1 VVRPATCFVRR
12 DLGQAPLGSS
22 GRAWIDAEMRSC
34 PLRCDGDLTIGPGRV
49 AVRRLYSHHMGEPT
63 HYEALMLHPTATMDV
78 INAAYRALAKRY
90 HPDLAGAD
98 ASPTMAR
105 INEAYAVLSDEQKR
119 ARYDEGLGQPKRS
132 APGQAPA
139 PTRTTMPGAASMK
152 YDAGQWSVR
161 SPDEP
166 TPPPSPYGDA
176 GPPPAFPAARGS
188 ILSFGR
194 YRGWSLTQVAA
205 HDRDYLE
212 WLRRTMAGR
221 TYAAELAQVL
231 GH

>member
-1 VVRPATCFVRR
+1 
-12 DLGQAPLGSS
+12 
-22 GRAWIDAEMRSC
+22 
-34 PLRCDGDLTIGPGRV
+34 
-49 AVRRLYSHHMGEPT
+49 MGEPT
-63 HYEALMLHPTATMDV
+63 HYEALMLHPTATIDV

-90 HPDLAGAD
+90 HPDLAGPD
-98 ASPTMAR
+98 ASSTMAR
-105 INEAYAVLSDEQKR
+105 INEAYAVLSDQQKR
-119 ARYDEGLGQPKRS
+119 ARYDEDLGQTTRS
-132 APGQAPA
+132 MPRQSQSQSQTPT
-139 PTRTTMPGAASMK
+139 PTRTTMPGATSMK
-152 YDAGQWSVR
+152 YDAGHWTVR
-161 SPDEP
+161 AVDEP
-166 TPPPSPYGDA
+166 APAPAPYGDA
-176 GPPPAFPAARGS
+176 GPPPAFPTARGS